1 MTKIIIQ
8 NRNSEFDVLKVILII
23 LVILGHWLEY
33 GLGNYLNRV
42 VFNYIYLFHMPL
54 FILISGYFSK
64 KTDKKTFK
72 RKIFSYIET
81 YTIVQILYVISANI
95 LQGKS
100 ITLSI
105 LYTPNAAAWYLLSL
119 ITWRTILQII
129 PTRLLKSRKNIYIS
143 LIISVVSGF
152 LPINNNE
159 FSLLRTLT
167 FLPFFIYG
175 FALKDG
181 IVKMNNP
188 LKNWMQYCI
197 LLGIL
202 FLTFIVGDK
211 DLSSVL
217 YGKYSFYNHS
227 YSPFF
232 MMILRICFLSIA
244 FIMSN
249 CIIKTIHNHT
259 YIHTTLGSIGRNSIV
274 FYVYHI
280 IFLRVFII
288 LIRHFDLPMSFIPM
302 IAYTFITIIILYLIS
317 LNNIPKRLLTPI
329 NSLLYKK

>member
-1 MTKIIIQ
+1 MTKTIIQ
-8 NRNSEFDVLKVILII
+8 NRNSEFDILKGILII

-64 KTDKKTFK
+64 KTDKITFK
-72 RKIFSYIET
+72 KKIFSYIET
-81 YTIVQILYVISANI
+81 YAIVQILYVFSANI

-100 ITLSI
+100 ITLSV

-119 ITWRTILQII
+119 ITWRIILQIV
-129 PTRLLKSRKNIYIS
+129 PNRLLKSKKIIYIS
-143 LIISVVSGF
+143 LVISVVSGF
-152 LPINNNE
+152 IPLNNNE

-175 FALKDG
+175 FALKNG
-181 IVKMNNP
+181 ILKMNNS
-188 LKNWMQYCI
+188 LKKWMQYCL
-197 LLGIL
+197 LLGLL
-202 FLTFIVGDK
+202 FLMFIIGNK

-227 YSPFF
+227 YSPFI

-244 FIMSN
+244 FIISN
-249 CIIKTIHNHT
+249 CIIKIIHT
-259 YIHTTLGSIGRNSIV
+259 YIHTYNAM
-274 FYVYHI
+274 FHW
-280 IFLRVFII
+280 
-288 LIRHFDLPMSFIPM
+288 
-302 IAYTFITIIILYLIS
+302 
-317 LNNIPKRLLTPI
+317 KE
-329 NSLLYKK
+329 